1 MTEIKIIYADF
12 TTEIIENIDD
22 TTRVCNGFLII
33 DTKNRM
39 NNKGV
44 NHWINTN
51 IIREYTIIKE

>member
-51 IIREYTIIKE
+51 IIREFTIIKE